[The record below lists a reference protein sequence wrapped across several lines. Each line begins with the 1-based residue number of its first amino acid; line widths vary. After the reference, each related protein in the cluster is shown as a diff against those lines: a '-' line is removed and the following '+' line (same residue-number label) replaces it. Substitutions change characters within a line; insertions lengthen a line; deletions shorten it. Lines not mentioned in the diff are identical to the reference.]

1 MTLTQTIVSE
11 HLFLSQSAVSQLV
24 ARLALDLGKCSLD
37 EVRRRY
43 LEHLRAVASGRGASD
58 MQAERLA
65 LTKARRLQV
74 DLANE
79 QELGNLVDAEV
90 TRRAIVGAAVH
101 IRSALERIPD
111 KLAARIAAE
120 SDTEVIH
127 AWIAEEIETTLTAMA
142 ADFRSMKFMQP
153 SANGEPESA
162 APGEMGEGG
171 EAEDAGA

>member
-1 MTLTQTIVSE
+1 MALTQNIISE
-11 HLFLSQSAVSQLV
+11 HLFLSQASVSQLISK
-24 ARLALDLGKCSLD
+24 LALDLARCSLD
-37 EVRRRY
+37 EVRSQY
-43 LEHLRAVASGRGASD
+43 IEHLRAVASGRGSND
-58 MQAERLA
+58 LQAERLA

-111 KLAARIAAE
+111 KLAPRISAE
-120 SDTEVIH
+120 SNPEIIH

-153 SANGEPESA
+153 RANGEPESA
-162 APGEMGEGG
+162 APGETGEGG

>member
-1 MTLTQTIVSE
+1 MPLTQSIVSE
-11 HLFLSQSAVSQLV
+11 HLFLSQAAVSQLI
-24 ARLALDLGKCSLD
+24 ARLALDLGTCSLD

-43 LEHLRAVASGRGASD
+43 LEHLRAVASGRGSLEL
-58 MQAERLA
+58 QAERLA

-74 DLANE
+74 ELDNE
-79 QELGNLVDAEV
+79 KELGNLVSADE
-90 TRRAIVGAAVH
+90 TSRAIVGAAVH
-101 IRSALERIPD
+101 IRNALERIPN

-120 SDTEVIH
+120 SDPEVIH

-142 ADFRSMKFMQP
+142 ADFRNMKFMLP

-162 APGEMGEGG
+162 APGETGEGG